1 MSREPQEVKG
11 LAGLVA
17 GHDLFLI
24 DQFGVLHDG
33 RAPFPGALEA
43 LQHLT
48 TAGKTTIIL
57 TNSGKRAAPNADRL
71 VQLGFPRSSFCH
83 VVSSGEVNWHGI
95 RDGHLGPA
103 FQCGARVYVV
113 GIPGDDYGL
122 DGLNLTMVDD
132 PAAAQF
138 LLIVGSDAPR
148 TTLAQY
154 REILAP
160 AAAAGVP
167 ALCANPDKLMHT
179 AHGLQPAPGAI
190 GEIYSEL
197 GGQVTHTGKP
207 YSEIYR
213 FALTLAPGIATSRI
227 LAIGDSVEHDI
238 AGAARIRMQTALIRN
253 GILAGLNEAALATIY
268 QQHQAWPDYRL
279 ETLVW

>member
-1 MSREPQEVKG
+1 MSREPLSVKG
-11 LAGLVA
+11 LAGLA
-17 GHDLFLI
+17 AAHDLFLI
-24 DQFGVLHDG
+24 DQFGVLHNG
-33 RAPFPGALEA
+33 RAPFPGAVEA
-43 LQHLT
+43 MQRLAA
-48 TAGKTTIIL
+48 AGKTAIIL
-57 TNSGKRAAPNADRL
+57 TNSGKRAATNANRL

-103 FQCGARVYVV
+103 FQRDARVYVV
-113 GIPGDDYGL
+113 GLSGDNYGL

-148 TTLAQY
+148 TILAQY

-167 ALCANPDKLMHT
+167 ALCANPDKLMLT

-190 GEIYSEL
+190 ADVYAEL
-197 GGQVTHTGKP
+197 GGKVTHTGKP

-213 FALTLAPGIATSRI
+213 FALTLAPGIAPGRV

-238 AGAARIRMQTALIRN
+238 AGAARMGLQTALIRN
-253 GILAGLNEAALATIY
+253 GILAGLDEAALAKVY
-268 QQHQAWPDYRL
+268 AQFQAWPDYRL
-279 ETLVW
+279 ETLAW